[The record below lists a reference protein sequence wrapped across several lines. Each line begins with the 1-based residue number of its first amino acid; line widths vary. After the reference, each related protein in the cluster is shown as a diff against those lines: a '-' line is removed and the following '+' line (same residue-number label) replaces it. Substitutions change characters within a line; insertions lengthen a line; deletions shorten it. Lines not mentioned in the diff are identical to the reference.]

1 MVVKGEVF
9 NTFSLPLRK
18 GFFFKPFSFLY
29 NGETKG
35 NWRERNMDKTENN
48 WIDLNNPKTVY
59 DLIGEAFD
67 YLEGDEYL

>member
-1 MVVKGEVF
+1 
-9 NTFSLPLRK
+9 
-18 GFFFKPFSFLY
+18 
-29 NGETKG
+29 
-35 NWRERNMDKTENN
+35 MDKTENN